1 MVCRVTKID
10 FQTVTDKEKN
20 EMKRWVTLVC
30 LIAILASLVVVPSA
44 MAADTLKVCAVYVG
58 PVGDSGWTWSHHQ
71 GLLYMEQQLGD
82 KVELVYIE
90 NVPEGAEAERVIRDF
105 AKKGCGLVIATS
117 FGFMQ
122 PTATVAAEFPDVW
135 FVHVSG
141 FMTAPNMSNLF
152 GRIEQARFLSG
163 LVAGAATK
171 TNVIGYIA
179 AFPIFEVI
187 RGINAFTLGVRE
199 VNPQAEVRVIWT
211 NTWYNPQQEKE
222 AAEALLA
229 SGADVIA
236 QHQDTTEPQ
245 KAAADAGALSIGYDS
260 DMRQFVGDTVLTSPV
275 WNWGM
280 KYTEIAEQVIAGTY
294 KSESFYGGFDT
305 GIVDLA
311 PLSPLVAP
319 ETVALVVEYKEV
331 ITANKW
337 DVFCGKLV
345 GQNDV
350 LVQTAGKCLTDVEL
364 LSMDYFLAG
373 VVGEA
378 PKVAESGFGV
388 IDSRADYRFEGE
400 KK

>member
-1 MVCRVTKID
+1 
-10 FQTVTDKEKN
+10 
-20 EMKRWVTLVC
+20 MKRWVTLVC
-30 LIAILASLVVVPSA
+30 LIAILATLVVVPST
-44 MAADTLKVCAVYVG
+44 MAADKLKIALVHVST
-58 PVGDSGWTWSHHQ
+58 VGDKGWTWSHDQ
-71 GLLYMEQQLGD
+71 ARLYMEVQLGD
-82 KVELVYIE
+82 KIE
-90 NVPEGAEAERVIRDF
+90 TAYSESVPEGPEAERVIRDY
-105 AKKGCGLVIATS
+105 AKRGYRLIFTTS
-117 FGFMQ
+117 FGFGD
-122 PTATVAAEFPDVW
+122 PTIAVAAEFPDVW
-135 FVHVSG
+135 FIHVSG
-141 FMTAPNMSNLF
+141 YQTAPNVSTIF
-152 GRIEQARFLSG
+152 GRIEQSRYLSG
-163 LVAGAATK
+163 LVAGVATK
-171 TNVIGYIA
+171 TNILGFVA
-179 AFPIFEVI
+179 AFPIPEVI

-294 KSESFYGGFDT
+294 KGESFYGGFDT

-319 ETVALVVEYKEV
+319 ETAALVARYKEA

-350 LVQTAGKCLTDVEL
+350 VVQTAGKCLTDAEL

-373 VVGEA
+373 VSGEA
-378 PKVAESGFGV
+378 PKLAEMGHGV
-388 IDSRADYRFEGE
+388 IDSRAEYKFDQGE
-400 KK
+400 KSETDDRGMK